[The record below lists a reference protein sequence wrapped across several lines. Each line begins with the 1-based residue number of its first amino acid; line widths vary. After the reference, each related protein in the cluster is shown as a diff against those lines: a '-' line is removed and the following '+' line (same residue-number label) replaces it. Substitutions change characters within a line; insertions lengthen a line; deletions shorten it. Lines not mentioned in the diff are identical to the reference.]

1 MQEIINTIIE
11 NLKELESSSPQILSL
26 IIGMSVIV
34 LESMIP
40 ILPLAVFIALNM
52 LLFGNFIGFTISWI
66 ATCLGCFL
74 SFYIVR
80 KGLREPFEKKS
91 EQAKTIKKIMKI
103 INKISLPNFV
113 LIISMPF
120 MPAFAINIAAGLS
133 KIDAKKFIASI
144 LISKL
149 IIVYFWG
156 FIGTTFLESVSDPLV
171 ILQLLTLLLI
181 AYIVSKQI
189 MKKYKI
195 D

>member
-1 MQEIINTIIE
+1 
-11 NLKELESSSPQILSL
+11 
-26 IIGMSVIV
+26 
-34 LESMIP
+34 
-40 ILPLAVFIALNM
+40 
-52 LLFGNFIGFTISWI
+52 
-66 ATCLGCFL
+66 
-74 SFYIVR
+74 
-80 KGLREPFEKKS
+80 
-91 EQAKTIKKIMKI
+91 
-103 INKISLPNFV
+103 
-113 LIISMPF
+113 
-120 MPAFAINIAAGLS
+120 AFAINIAAGLS

-156 FIGTTFLESVSDPLV
+156 FIGTTFLESVSDPFV